1 MDYDYQNIDV
11 IDFIGKHINQL
22 VKDYDYQNIDVIDF
36 IEKHINQLKPWFPS
50 QTIISIGEYPL
61 QILLKG
67 SIMDN
72 MGDVL
77 PIFISK
83 SSKDIIKWGQ
93 SYLEPHN
100 ILGLDIKLDTHL
112 WFQVYSNII
121 KNDEFKTRLKTKPL
135 DNVDQAIIVS
145 SIGDGIGSALLPIIS
160 SELREIKINAVALAI
175 LPSKVQPPDVHFNA
189 FSSLGLCIST
199 GLTPLLLIDRDNL
212 ENYVGINRKG
222 TEIKG
227 NALVNYLIELL
238 LTKGKFVGE
247 LSELSRS
254 FDAKIFT
261 VLLTTGASI
270 RIYGS
275 LENILNASLLR
286 PLSTFN
292 LSTASLLYVLLR
304 IPSNLKIKLPREQ
317 IEFSIANWVK
327 DKASLKSIYFS
338 EPIYTEDANDRIDI
352 VMFIGG
358 LDLTGNFSLMEK
370 NIDTIKNDAINRGL
384 MKEQEWKA
392 IVNSLIGN

>member
-11 IDFIGKHINQL
+11 IAFIEKHINQL
-22 VKDYDYQNIDVIDF
+22 VMDYDYQNIDVIAF

-50 QTIISIGEYPL
+50 QTLISIGEYPL

-67 SIMDN
+67 NFLDN
-72 MGDVL
+72 MGDIL

-83 SSKDIIKWGQ
+83 SSRDIIKWGQ
-93 SYLEPHN
+93 SNLEPYN
-100 ILGLDIKLDTHL
+100 ILGLDTKLDTHL
-112 WFQVYSNII
+112 WFQVYPNII
-121 KNDEFKTRLKTKPL
+121 KNDDFGTRLKTKPL
-135 DNVDQAIIVS
+135 DNVNQAIIVS
-145 SIGDGIGSALLPIIS
+145 SIWDGIGSALLPIIS
-160 SELREIKINAVALAI
+160 SELREFKINSVAFAI
-175 LPSKVQPPDVHFNA
+175 LPSRVQPPDVHFNA
-189 FSSLGLCIST
+189 FSSLGLSIST
-199 GLTPLLLIDRDNL
+199 GFTPLLLINRDNL
-212 ENYVGINRKG
+212 EHYVGINRKG
-222 TEIKG
+222 TVIKG

-247 LSELSRS
+247 LTELSRS

-338 EPIYTEDANDRIDI
+338 EPIYTEDSNDRIDI

-358 LDLTGNFSLMEK
+358 LDLTGNFSVMEK
-370 NIDTIKNDAINRGL
+370 NIDIIKNDAINRGL
-384 MKEQEWKA
+384 MNEQEWKV